1 MPDARPP
8 VAGAWRAVLA
18 RDLKLSWRQRSDLV
32 NPLLFYLITITL
44 LPLGVDPSRQLL
56 GSIAPGMLW
65 IMALLATLLS
75 LDSLFRC
82 DYEDGTL
89 VQFQLS
95 SEPLFLTVLGKITA
109 YWLTTGLPLAL
120 VSPLLAVMLALPPS
134 GYLALVLS
142 LLLGT
147 AIMALIGALGAAL
160 TVCLRAGGL
169 ILTLVVMP
177 LYLPVL
183 IIGANAVSSAV
194 AGFGYGRELALL
206 GAGLALALMV
216 MPAAVA
222 GALRVSANQ

>member
-1 MPDARPP
+1 MSELPQVARSS
-8 VAGAWRAVLA
+8 WRTIVS
-18 RDLKLSWRQRSDLV
+18 RDLKLIWRQRSDMI
-32 NPLLFYLITITL
+32 NPLVFYLITITL

-75 LDSLFRC
+75 LDSLFRS
-82 DYEDGTL
+82 DYEDGSL

-95 SEPLFLTVLGKITA
+95 AQPLFLTVLGKVTA

-120 VSPLLAVMLALPPS
+120 ISPLLGIMLALPDG
-134 GYLALVLS
+134 GYIALVLS

-147 AIMALIGALGAAL
+147 AIMSLIGALGAAL
-160 TVCLRAGGL
+160 TVCLNSGGL

-183 IIGANAVSSAV
+183 IIGANCVSSAV
-194 AGFGYGRELALL
+194 AGFGYQRELALL
-206 GAGLALALMV
+206 GAGLAMALIV
-216 MPAAVA
+216 MPAAIA
-222 GALRVSANQ
+222 GALKISANQ